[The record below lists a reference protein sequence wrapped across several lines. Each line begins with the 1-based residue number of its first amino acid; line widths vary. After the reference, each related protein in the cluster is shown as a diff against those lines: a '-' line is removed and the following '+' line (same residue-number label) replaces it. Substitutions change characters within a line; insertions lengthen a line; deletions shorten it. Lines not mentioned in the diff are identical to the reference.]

1 MNKRLR
7 QFEKESKLE
16 IFGLGARR
24 EIWERAL
31 EKYAELI
38 VQDCIDINKQELSFN
53 AFEQLMNK
61 YQDHFAV
68 EESKGWV
75 CPKCGADRTKIAC
88 PQGFGATVD
97 GRCPMTV
104 EAQ

>member
-31 EKYAELI
+31 AKYAELVI
-38 VQDCIDINKQELSFN
+38 KDCIEINKQELSFS

-61 YQDHFAV
+61 YQEQFGV
-68 EESKGWV
+68 EE
-75 CPKCGADRTKIAC
+75 
-88 PQGFGATVD
+88 
-97 GRCPMTV
+97 
-104 EAQ
+104 